1 MNSEKLQSILDH
13 YNELESQ
20 LTDPEIVRDQN
31 MANKIAKEKSELVEL
46 ADLIKRYFVVLKNI
60 SENQGMITENDPEL
74 SEMAAQELIS
84 LEAEREQLEKAL
96 EIALLP
102 HDPNDEKNV
111 IIEIRPG
118 AGGDESELFAAE
130 IARMYFRF
138 AERSDW
144 KVNVMDS
151 QQTGI
156 GGIKNLTF
164 EVSGSKVYSKMKY
177 ESGVHRV
184 QRIPET
190 EKQGR
195 VHTSA
200 ITVAVL
206 PEAEEA
212 DVEIRTEDLRID
224 VFHSGGAG
232 GQSVNTT
239 DSAVRITHLPTGT
252 VVACQDERSQ
262 LKNKEKALSIL
273 RSRILAEREEKLT
286 KERRDLR
293 SSQIGTGD
301 RSEKIRTYNF
311 PQDRVTDHRINQS
324 WHNIP
329 GLMDGDIALML
340 TALST
345 EDQSRKLAAVS
356 QWHHSVIPAKAG
368 IQAAQ
373 PQPNFLDPGS
383 QATVR
388 DDNVIIDSN
397 ENCRF

>member
-356 QWHHSVIPAKAG
+356 Q
-368 IQAAQ
+368 
-373 PQPNFLDPGS
+373 
-383 QATVR
+383 
-388 DDNVIIDSN
+388 
-397 ENCRF
+397 